1 MSIESTFRNFASGL
15 IGSNKRPVDLYFGL
29 AQRAAG
35 HLLARH
41 HADIRDGLISG
52 IDGQP
57 TCVSTRDPLSPALFL
72 GLPVPAR
79 LTTDRGGRRA
89 INAIVRDIRVAS
101 GTLSN
106 LTTDAAGELPAVD
119 ADRFEKL
126 AVQFIKKNV

>member
-1 MSIESTFRNFASGL
+1 M
-15 IGSNKRPVDLYFGL
+15 
-29 AQRAAG
+29 
-35 HLLARH
+35 
-41 HADIRDGLISG
+41 
-52 IDGQP
+52 
-57 TCVSTRDPLSPALFL
+57 
-72 GLPVPAR
+72 PVPAR